1 MGSIELLVKDCVKK
15 EDGLNPLPNPLP
27 RRGNNQDA
35 FVWLTDM
42 LKLLAEQ
49 AFRLTPPPEIVNF
62 REFEQV
68 STIFLY
74 TSRLSASHFDVTYP
88 CVY

>member
-15 EDGLNPLPNPLP
+15 EEGLNPLPSPLP

-42 LKLLAEQ
+42 LKSLAEQ
-49 AFRLTPPPEIVNF
+49 ASRLAPSEIVNF

-68 STIFLY
+68 ISIFHH
-74 TSRLSASHFDVTYP
+74 TSRLSASHF
-88 CVY
+88 

>member
-15 EDGLNPLPNPLP
+15 EEGLNPLPNPLP
-27 RRGNNQDA
+27 RRGNNQDVFA
-35 FVWLTDM
+35 WLTDM

-49 AFRLTPPPEIVNF
+49 ASRLAPPPEIVNF

-68 STIFLY
+68 STIFHH

>member
-15 EDGLNPLPNPLP
+15 EEGLNPLPW
-27 RRGNNQDA
+27 RGNNQDA
-35 FVWLTDM
+35 FVWLKPDM

-49 AFRLTPPPEIVNF
+49 ASRLTPPPETVNF

-68 STIFLY
+68 ISIFHH
-74 TSRLSASHFDVTYP
+74 TSRLSASHF
-88 CVY
+88 

>member
-1 MGSIELLVKDCVKK
+1 MEDEL
-15 EDGLNPLPNPLP
+15 NHPSSHLP
-27 RRGNNQDA
+27 RRENNQEL
-35 FVWLTDM
+35 FTRF
-42 LKLLAEQ
+42 KLLAEQ